1 MAVVCVGGRENDGDG
16 EGAEEEKENDA
27 SCGRLYSGGR
37 ATRWRHV
44 GRTGHAKQQL
54 ATAARLEAIRR
65 PPATTGG
72 GALPL
77 ETDFELI
84 TRMPLTKICKLLSKI
99 L

>member
-27 SCGRLYSGGR
+27 GCGRLYSGGR
-37 ATRWRHV
+37 
-44 GRTGHAKQQL
+44 